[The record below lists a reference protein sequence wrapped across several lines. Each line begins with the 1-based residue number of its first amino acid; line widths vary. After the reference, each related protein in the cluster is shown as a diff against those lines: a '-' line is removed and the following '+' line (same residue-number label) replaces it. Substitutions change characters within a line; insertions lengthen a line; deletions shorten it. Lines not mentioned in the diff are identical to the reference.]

1 MGPPLQRLVL
11 PRRLSWADV
20 DRLLDALLGGD
31 PASRLVTLEGEGGV
45 FCEGGVLEEAVE
57 PKPRRFAALLAAV
70 EADRRPV
77 IALVDGAALGAGAG
91 LAAAADIV
99 IATPRAT
106 FGLPETLLGLI
117 PAMVFPPLARR
128 MGVPRARRLALG
140 AAPLSAEEALRC
152 GLVDEVSDDLEGAL
166 ARYRGRFLRM
176 EPGAVAALKALVAD
190 HFKTPPG
197 YEEAAA
203 ARLVEL
209 MELPASRERI
219 RRFVAGETPWPDED
233 AS

>member
-1 MGPPLQRLVL
+1 VGPPLQRLVL

-20 DRLLDALLGGD
+20 DRLIAALAGD
-31 PASRLVTLEGEGGV
+31 VASRLLILEGEGGV
-45 FCEGGVLEEAVE
+45 FCEGGAMDDAAE
-57 PKPRRFAALLAAV
+57 PRPRRFATLLAAL
-70 EADRRPV
+70 ERDRRPV

-91 LAAAADIV
+91 LAAAADVV

-140 AAPLSAEEALRC
+140 AAPLSAEEAWRC
-152 GLVDEVSDDLEGAL
+152 GLADEVSDDLEAAL
-166 ARYRGRFLRM
+166 SRHCRRLLRM
-176 EPGAVAALKALVAD
+176 DPTAVAALKALVAE
-190 HFKTPPG
+190 HFPAPPA
-197 YEEAAA
+197 YEDAAA
-203 ARLVEL
+203 ARLLAL
-209 MELPASRERI
+209 MALPATRERI
-219 RRFVAGETPWPDED
+219 RRFLAGDTPWPDED